1 MDRLNAIIM
10 ERRMN
15 QQIMHVLRS
24 VSTGACVAGAVTL
37 VGCGGG
43 GSASGRPDT
52 DTMRPAVPQSL
63 TVPTAMTA
71 SPAAPVHAENDDD
84 TIAML
89 LPNAARQ
96 FAPVSARSRSD
107 EFHVKTIA
115 SDGNDGFVV
124 TYVVAGQERT
134 VHFEAD
140 EYGTSRAPHD
150 YYTETEDGA
159 QFWLNSRYGSFAGD
173 EKNEGSPWF
182 QYLDIY
188 GSGVATDNARN
199 RQHLT
204 FGART
209 DAANLPVGSAT
220 YAGSFNA
227 ENHPAEYE
235 SLSSRSFLRGEWRLT
250 ADFSASTLR
259 GDIGNVRVRG
269 PGDSRYRYLP
279 HTTSFRIENGQVVDG
294 QFTASVSGIDSDPS
308 APEDRTLAGFEGDVL
323 GEFYG
328 PAAEEAGGVLRAARD
343 SDNRVLLGS
352 FGGKRGPDLD
362 PSVPDGDLSA
372 SSVAVDRDWVASTVK
387 PSDSAEVT
395 AIESDG
401 SNGFHVTYT
410 VGGVDRRIHLEGPA
424 YGYRD
429 GFSLEARDADGLY
442 GLADHTG
449 SFIGTPEFDHF
460 NVHEWYVVAFTNEG
474 ITMSTQRGFVVYGV
488 STDATDL
495 PTRTATYEGRAHF
508 QAWLPDSPSNSTRI
522 DGSGRLTLNA
532 DFDASTVGGAID
544 RIAVP
549 DSPLTRVAIENG
561 QIRGSALSADLRGTE
576 SGATFDGELAG
587 RFFGPQAAE
596 VGGVLEGTH
605 TTSSATTVV
614 QGWFG
619 GEKQ

>member
-1 MDRLNAIIM
+1 
-10 ERRMN
+10 MN
-15 QQIMHVLRS
+15 QRIRNVLRRA
-24 VSTGACVAGAVTL
+24 STGACVAGAVAL

-43 GSASGRPDT
+43 GSASVRPDI
-52 DTMRPAVPQSL
+52 DTMRPAVPQTL
-63 TVPTAMTA
+63 TVPTGMTA
-71 SPAAPVHAENDDD
+71 SPAAPIHAADDVD

-89 LPNAARQ
+89 LPDAARQ
-96 FAPVSARSRSD
+96 FPPVSARSRTD
-107 EFHVKTIA
+107 AFHVKTIA
-115 SDGNDGFVV
+115 SDGNNGFVV
-124 TYVVAGQERT
+124 TYVIAGEEHT

-140 EYGTSRAPHD
+140 EYGTSQAQYD

-159 QFWLNSRYGSFAGD
+159 ELWLNSRYGSFAED
-173 EKNEGSPWF
+173 EKNVGSQWF

-188 GSGVATDNARN
+188 GSGTRTTGTRN

-209 DAANLPVGSAT
+209 DAANLPVGRAT

-235 SLSSRSFLRGEWRLT
+235 SLQTRSFLWGEWRLT

-259 GDIGNVRVRG
+259 GDIGNVRVQG

-279 HTTSFRIENGQVVDG
+279 YTTSFRIENGQIVDG
-294 QFTASVSGIDSDPS
+294 QFTASVSGIDSDPN
-308 APEDRTLAGFEGDVL
+308 APQDRTLAGFEGDVL

-328 PAAEEAGGVLRAARD
+328 PAAEEAGGVLRATRD

-352 FGGKRGPDLD
+352 FGGKRAPALD
-362 PSVPDGDLSA
+362 PSVPDGDLSV
-372 SSVAVDRDWVASTVK
+372 SSVAVDGDWVASTVE
-387 PSDSAEVT
+387 PSDTAEVT

-401 SNGFHVTYT
+401 ANGFHVTYT
-410 VGGVDRRIHLEGPA
+410 VDGADRRIHLEGPV
-424 YGYRD
+424 YGYLV
-429 GFSLEARDADGLY
+429 GFFLEAREADGLY

-460 NVHEWYVVAFTNEG
+460 NVHDWYVFTTTNEG
-474 ITMSTQRGFVVYGV
+474 IATSTQRGFVAYGA
-488 STDATDL
+488 ATETADL
-495 PTRTATYEGRAHF
+495 PAGTATYEGRAHL
-508 QAWLPDSPSNSTRI
+508 QAWLPDSPSYSTRI

-544 RIAVP
+544 QLAVP
-549 DSPLTRVAIENG
+549 DSPLTEIAIENG
-561 QIRGSALSADLRGTE
+561 AIRGAELSADLRGGE
-576 SGATFDGELAG
+576 AGARFDGALAG

-596 VGGVLEGTH
+596 VGGVLEGTY
-605 TTSSATTVV
+605 TDPSVTTVV